1 MSYYSLKRKKA
12 MKKQLEVGKTYP
24 TRNRLATGLIIC
36 DDLSGTYPCGAK
48 LTKNDG
54 EVKLET
60 YMSNG
65 RFNAAREEGYDLII
79 PEPEPTYRA
88 WVKEEIPVGARVWDK
103 EKVNRIMTIIST
115 EKHLNGTEGFTLPKN
130 MNHGG
135 VFFVSCDDALKRY
148 VFFNGTSWQ
157 PCGVLE

>member
-1 MSYYSLKRKKA
+1 ME
-12 MKKQLEVGKTYP
+12 KQLEVGKTYP
-24 TRNRLATGLIIC
+24 TRNRLATGLIIY

-48 LTKNDG
+48 LTKNNG

-88 WVKEEIPVGARVWDK
+88 WVKEEIPVGGRIRGK
-103 EKVNRIMTIIST
+103 ESDDRIMIILT
-115 EKHLNGTEGFTLPKN
+115 TDEIKEGETGFIVPNSVEGLPY
-130 MNHGG
+130 
-135 VFFVSCDDALKRY
+135 FVSCEEALIRY
-148 VFFNGTSWQ
+148 LYFNGTSWQ